1 MQSGGL
7 IKHGRMQEFGAALH
21 GFGEWHGGWFDGAK
35 EIEARAQLL
44 FGLNRASKGGN
55 GLFELSCH
63 VGDTHGAFAVERLG
77 IEAAF
82 ASDDEIG
89 GGDAIA

>member
-1 MQSGGL
+1 
-7 IKHGRMQEFGAALH
+7 MQEFGAALH

-35 EIEARAQLL
+35 EIKARAQLV
-44 FGLNRASKGGN
+44 FGLDRASEGGN
-55 GLFELSCH
+55 GLFKLSGH

-77 IEAAF
+77 IETAF

-89 GGDAIA
+89 GGDALS